1 MNSRPFLI
9 FRMLIEFAIG
19 LGLVGAAVGVHI
31 SSHMWVD
38 LPCRLLLAVLSIPIL
53 RDAIEVRRDSLVY

>member
-19 LGLVGAAVGVHI
+19 LALVIVAVGVHV
-31 SSHMWVD
+31 STHMWVD
-38 LPCRLLLAVLSIPIL
+38 LPCRLLLAILSIPIFG
-53 RDAIEVRRDSLVY
+53 DAIDVRRDSLVY

>member
-19 LGLVGAAVGVHI
+19 LGLVIVAVGVHI

-38 LPCRLLLAVLSIPIL
+38 LPCRMLLAVLSIPIF

>member
-19 LGLVGAAVGVHI
+19 LICIITAVAVHI
-31 SSHMWVD
+31 SSNMWLD
-38 LPCRLLLAVLSIPIL
+38 IACRLLLAVVSIPIFN
-53 RDAIEVRRDSLVY
+53 DAITVRRDFLVY